1 MKAGSAD
8 YLAEWLHQGFDG
20 PNGFEQWQSAF
31 DSARVSWQLPQ
42 AQRLLQTSKQ
52 VALSTRD
59 RAMVCY
65 AEGML
70 QAQLG
75 DWQRSQDRLLRA
87 IDLLEE
93 SPYAEEGIM
102 ILNDLGMI
110 LRLQGNH
117 EGALAAHEQALS
129 LAADLDDP
137 RLLAEGWEQLGLD
150 LEHQGEISPAIE
162 YLHKALAQYDALGE
176 QDESVRA
183 LNHLGEAYWRNGEL
197 RDARVYLEQAW
208 ELAHMGHG
216 DAYLHAQISG
226 NLGTV
231 AYEEGDL
238 AEAERQWQASLAAID
253 ALGVVFDKVGLL
265 NNLGGLAF
273 SREEYETAATYYV
286 ESFSLAQELGDE
298 RGIEEATH
306 NLALVYSQLP
316 VGDAEARAPAAIEEG

>member
-1 MKAGSAD
+1 MTTVKASSVD
-8 YLAEWLHQGFDG
+8 YLTEWLHQGFDAV
-20 PNGFEQWQSAF
+20 NGFERWQSAF
-31 DSARVSWQLPQ
+31 DAARVAWQLPQ

-93 SPYAEEGIM
+93 SFYVEEGIM

-117 EGALAAHEQALS
+117 EGALAAHEQAVS
-129 LAADLDDP
+129 LAAELDDP
-137 RLLAEGWEQLGLD
+137 RLVAECWEQLGLD
-150 LEHQGEISPAIE
+150 QEHQGEIAQAVA
-162 YLHKALAQYDALGE
+162 YFRRALAQYDAMGE
-176 QDESVRA
+176 QEERVRT
-183 LNHLGEAYWRNGEL
+183 LNHLGEAHWRIGEL
-197 RDARVYLEQAW
+197 QDARANLEQAW
-208 ELAHMGHG
+208 GLSQMGYG
-216 DAYLHAQISG
+216 DAYLIAQIEG

-238 AEAERQWQASLAAID
+238 AEAERRWQASLAAAD

-273 SREEYETAATYYV
+273 GREEYETAATYYL
-286 ESFSLAQELGDE
+286 ESLSLAEDLGDE
-298 RGIEEATH
+298 RGIQEAKH
-306 NLALVYSQLP
+306 NLAVVYGYLR
-316 VGDAEARAPAAIEEG
+316 DAEEVGGVDHA